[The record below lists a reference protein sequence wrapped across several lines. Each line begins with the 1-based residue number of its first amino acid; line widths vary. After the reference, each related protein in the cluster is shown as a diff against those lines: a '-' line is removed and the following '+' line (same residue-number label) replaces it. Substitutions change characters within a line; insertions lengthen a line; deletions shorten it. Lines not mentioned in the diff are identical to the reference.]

1 MSVRVALGM
10 EERRIAGG
18 DEGQLALHVAAHIRV
33 GGLVDRER
41 RRRVQRLQDAYALRD
56 ERVGD
61 RLRDTGGDIQDL
73 YSPRAAHLK
82 HCGFGHETEYIFIA
96 ADN

>member
-1 MSVRVALGM
+1 MSVRVALGV
-10 EERRIAGG
+10 EEGRIAGG
-18 DEGQLALHVAAHIRV
+18 DEGQLALHVAADVGV

-61 RLRDTGGDIQDL
+61 RLRDTGDNIGVSSRKAL
-73 YSPRAAHLK
+73 LHGYRHRA
-82 HCGFGHETEYIFIA
+82 C
-96 ADN
+96 